1 MQLSFILSLIVGS
14 ALVVYGMMDGGN
26 INNFISY
33 SSMAI
38 TFGGTF
44 ATTAMSF
51 PASDFKA
58 IPTHF
63 KMLLIK
69 QKYDPKDYIAKIVEY
84 AQDARRKGLLALED
98 KARQDDDEFLRNCV
112 MLIVDAIE
120 PSKAREMLEN
130 ELGCLEER
138 HVKSCQIY
146 EKAATFAPAF
156 GMIGTLVGL
165 INMLMGLNVGDGDAA
180 ATLGTGMSVA
190 LITTFYGSV
199 LANLILMPIAN
210 RLRAINAKEMLCKEI
225 VVEGVLAIH
234 EGTNPRHIEERL
246 KAYVNS
252 KKRESI
258 SNKNSDE
265 PLNSFD
271 KKKKGK
277 KQ

>member
-1 MQLSFILSLIVGS
+1 MQLSFIISLIAGC
-14 ALVVYGMMDGGN
+14 ALTVYGMMDGGN
-26 INNFISY
+26 LSNFISW

-51 PASDFKA
+51 PAADFKA
-58 IPTHF
+58 IPSHF
-63 KMLLIK
+63 KMLFFK
-69 QKYDPKDYIAKIVEY
+69 QKYDPKEYIAKIVDY

-130 ELGCLEER
+130 ELSCLEDR
-138 HVKSCQIY
+138 HNKSCQIY

-165 INMLMGLNVGDGDAA
+165 INMLKGLNMSSGDAA
-180 ATLGTGMSVA
+180 TTLGQGMSVA

-246 KAYVNS
+246 KAYVHS
-252 KKRESI
+252 KNREGVSG
-258 SNKNSDE
+258 NDNNE
-265 PLNSFD
+265 P
-271 KKKKGK
+271 KKKKK
-277 KQ
+277 K